1 MSNKADFYVL
11 YRWRLNTGMEQQ
23 FTDAWARMTQLIR
36 EQRGGLGSRLHYR
49 DDGWWV
55 AYAAWPS
62 RDHWTKSKGLG
73 PADETL
79 AKLMN
84 DAIAERQPTEEL
96 LPVRDLVAGKR

>member
-1 MSNKADFYVL
+1 MNEKADFYVV
-11 YRWRLNTGMEQQ
+11 YRWRLKTGMEQQ
-23 FTDAWARMTQLIR
+23 FTDAWSEMTDLIR

-62 RDHWTKSKGLG
+62 RDHWMRSKKLG
-73 PADETL
+73 PADQAL

-84 DAIAERQPTEEL
+84 DAIVQRLQPEEL
-96 LPVRDLVAGKR
+96 LPVRGKVADIQ